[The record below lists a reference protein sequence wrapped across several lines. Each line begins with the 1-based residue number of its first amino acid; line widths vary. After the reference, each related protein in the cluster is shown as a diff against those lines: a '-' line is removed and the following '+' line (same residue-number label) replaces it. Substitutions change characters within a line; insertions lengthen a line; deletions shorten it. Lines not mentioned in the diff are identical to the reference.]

1 MFNERQLKACVAMAG
16 YDRFTRTIADIL
28 GYTLE
33 TTRKRVK
40 GGVWSNE
47 EISKIVTAL
56 DMTEQELL
64 DTFFA
69 KEESE

>member
-1 MFNERQLKACVAMAG
+1 MAMAG
-16 YDRFTRTIADIL
+16 YNNFTRTLSEIL

-40 GGVWSNE
+40 RGVWSNV
-47 EISKIVTAL
+47 EIEKIRTAL
-56 DMTEQELL
+56 NMDDRELL